1 MSAIKT
7 KLRIVVV
14 DDEIIIARTLQE
26 ILVDL
31 GHDVPE
37 IAISKE
43 EAIESAKR
51 IMPDLVFMDIRLS
64 GAADGIEAG
73 EYIAIK
79 LGIPV
84 IFLTAYCDEATFSR
98 AKAAK
103 PYGYL
108 IKPVSVRDIQ
118 IVTNIAIGRRE
129 VERELEQVKR
139 DLQRQ
144 AEKTRAIIDSTNEAF
159 VAIDAGGAVIDWNPA
174 AESTFGWSK
183 EEIIGRKIV
192 DTILPQSYRT
202 GFLTGMQQFLQLGVS
217 SFLNTRME
225 LKGLNKQGYEFP
237 VELIIS
243 SLTAGDSITFHAFIH
258 DITQRKLQQ
267 QTLGEAESRLRRLT
281 SSISDCLWSAHV
293 NSKGKLQYTYF
304 SPVIENLAGR
314 GAEAILAEKR
324 QWRSIVHPDDQGKI
338 ENAVT
343 CILSNRVIDT
353 TIQYRIVLADG
364 SIKWVEDKISVENES
379 LQCSM
384 DVHAAKLK
392 PSKDA
397 IKINGVISD
406 ITKRKEAEKA
416 LKIASQELSRSNTDL
431 EQFAYVA
438 SHDLQEPLRKLT
450 NFTGLFLEKYGGTID
465 DVGRRYLNYVSDGAM
480 RMNILIDDL
489 LAYSRIGRQNDS
501 GSALSLDEVLRD
513 VLNEQRDSIRK
524 FCVSVELDPLPSIKF
539 ARTEAYQL
547 FSNLISNA
555 IKFRRDDVP
564 PRISIKCQRSENC
577 WQFTVSDNGIGLN
590 EEYKEEVFVIFRR
603 LHSRAKY
610 PGTGIGLAICKKIVE
625 RHGGKISIISAVG
638 NGTSVHFTLPFNSD
652 DTPTLCNGDMHS
664 LPSRENPNLCSVS
677 LM

>member
-406 ITKRKEAEKA
+406 ITKRKEAVCICGIARSSRAVAKA
-416 LKIASQELSRSNTDL
+416 DKFHRSVSRKI
-431 EQFAYVA
+431 
-438 SHDLQEPLRKLT
+438 
-450 NFTGLFLEKYGGTID
+450 
-465 DVGRRYLNYVSDGAM
+465 RRYDRRRWAQ
-480 RMNILIDDL
+480 I
-489 LAYSRIGRQNDS
+489 
-501 GSALSLDEVLRD
+501 
-513 VLNEQRDSIRK
+513 
-524 FCVSVELDPLPSIKF
+524 FELCI
-539 ARTEAYQL
+539 
-547 FSNLISNA
+547 
-555 IKFRRDDVP
+555 
-564 PRISIKCQRSENC
+564 
-577 WQFTVSDNGIGLN
+577 
-590 EEYKEEVFVIFRR
+590 
-603 LHSRAKY
+603 
-610 PGTGIGLAICKKIVE
+610 
-625 RHGGKISIISAVG
+625 
-638 NGTSVHFTLPFNSD
+638 
-652 DTPTLCNGDMHS
+652 
-664 LPSRENPNLCSVS
+664 
-677 LM
+677 